1 MFLLNDSSEHIVI
14 GVSNADENA
23 SVLQDFLGIVIRFEI
38 IRFALNDIIMIMQSD
53 AVQLQFVG
61 LLNGHI
67 GEGQHD
73 FLEANGPNADVVGVE
88 FEVAEGRFI
97 GAECIGRE
105 LFSKRYTDR
114 IGAVMRLRNQSYRF
128 EFGRALYDQLDGV
141 RE

>member
-23 SVLQDFLGIVIRFEI
+23 SVLQDFLDIVIRFEI

-53 AVQLQFVG
+53 AVQLQLVG

-73 FLEANGPNADVVGVE
+73 FLEANGPNADVGGIE
-88 FEVAEGRFI
+88 FEVADGCLVVT
-97 GAECIGRE
+97 ECIGRK
-105 LFSKRYTDR
+105 FFCKRYTDR
-114 IGAVMRLRNQSYRF
+114 ISAVMRLRN
-128 EFGRALYDQLDGV
+128 ALKIFTEDL
-141 RE
+141 R